1 MTLSPPL
8 TPTDRQYTLF
18 WCEENVYLL
27 AQNFLRDAQIVSNW
41 DLFAVF
47 ISNAAQTVALWN
59 QKLAQEP
66 GLPVVWDYH
75 VILVLRLRLKN
86 PGDQPVAWVYDFDT
100 ILSFPTSWT
109 GIFNFY
115 YYFGKTFSAH
125 VLPNFQ
131 SSFRVIPAN
140 EYIDHFASDRSHMV
154 HSFSSRTL
162 NDYYTMRNS

>member
-47 ISNAAQTVALWN
+47 ISNAAQTVRTVLWLVRDYTNYPLQVALWN

-100 ILSFPTSWT
+100 ILSFPTSLFWK
-109 GIFNFY
+109 NF
-115 YYFGKTFSAH
+115 FSTRPTE
-125 VLPNFQ
+125 LSEFI
-131 SSFRVIPAN
+131 SSNTRKRV
-140 EYIDHFASDRSHMV
+140 H
-154 HSFSSRTL
+154 
-162 NDYYTMRNS
+162 